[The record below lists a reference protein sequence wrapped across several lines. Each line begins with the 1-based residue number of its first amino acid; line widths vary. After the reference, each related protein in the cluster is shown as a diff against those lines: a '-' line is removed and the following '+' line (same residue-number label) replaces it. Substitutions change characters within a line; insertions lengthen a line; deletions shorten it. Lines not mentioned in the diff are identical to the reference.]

1 MSVSQ
6 LFLTVSQLFL
16 LHLRHCW
23 GVSSLLSLGADAIQ
37 RAAGEGA
44 GGAGEGGD
52 GARTGGCPDW
62 DRRGA
67 RSTAEAAH
75 AAASGFPEPHS
86 RAYDL

>member
-1 MSVSQ
+1 MRLNGQHSREKTVSRPHFRGPFQSAEMSVSQ

-52 GARTGGCPDW
+52 GAGMGGCPD
-62 DRRGA
+62 
-67 RSTAEAAH
+67 
-75 AAASGFPEPHS
+75 
-86 RAYDL
+86 